1 MNVEKTNLFK
11 LATKDSKEKEIAN
24 IVKDIK
30 KAKAKYEIA
39 ILNEQDVVDDLQDEL
54 NDAMGTLPLNFNI
67 MVEIQKSLDLAK
79 DKMKRMKSLSKDL
92 FMEV

>member
-1 MNVEKTNLFK
+1 
-11 LATKDSKEKEIAN
+11 
-24 IVKDIK
+24 
-30 KAKAKYEIA
+30 
-39 ILNEQDVVDDLQDEL
+39 
-54 NDAMGTLPLNFNI
+54 MGTLPLNFNI